1 MTIGCGTDSQG
12 NICSVDKLM
21 TTEYPLGVVLVELC
35 HQLHLRRA
43 TLRAQWLPR
52 FQNEE
57 ADTLTNG
64 DFRHFSPER
73 RIGVNLNTLLFSVV
87 PALFAQGAAYV
98 AVIASM
104 KAAAKYAP
112 AEHVAKRKRL
122 AGGTL
127 RERQPW
133 T

>member
-1 MTIGCGTDSQG
+1 MTIGCGTDNQG
-12 NICSVDKLM
+12 NTFLVDKLM
-21 TTEYPLGVVLVELC
+21 TTKYPLGVVLVELC
-35 HQLHLRRA
+35 HQLQLRRA

-52 FQNEE
+52 LQNEE
-57 ADTLTNG
+57 ADALTNG

-73 RIGVNLNTLLFSVV
+73 RIGVNLDTLPFGVM
-87 PALFAQGAAYV
+87 PALFAQGEAYV
-98 AVIASM
+98 AEIASM
-104 KAAAKYAP
+104 KAAAKCAP
-112 AEHVAKRKRL
+112 AEHVAKRNRL